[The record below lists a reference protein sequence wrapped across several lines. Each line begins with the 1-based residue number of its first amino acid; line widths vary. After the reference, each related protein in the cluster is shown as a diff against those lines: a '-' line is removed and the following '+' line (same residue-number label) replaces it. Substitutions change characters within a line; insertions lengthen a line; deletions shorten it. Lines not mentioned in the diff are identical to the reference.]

1 MGKSTSAVLAA
12 AVSAMLAIFLAGT
25 ALAQPKSGKGKI
37 ICWKDKNGKVVG
49 CGDTV
54 PPEYQESESKELD
67 RTGITRKT
75 TESADVTARRK
86 AEDEAQAKQKAEEKK
101 KREEQ
106 QRQDSALI
114 NTFSSEKEIDLKRD
128 RDLQVLDTRLGQLQL
143 ALKNATD
150 RHNDFKGRVEAA
162 EKNKKPVSDALKD
175 EVTRAASDMQKLEQS
190 IAAAEKEK
198 EETARRYAEMKQR
211 YVALRGT
218 APAAAA
224 KK

>member
-1 MGKSTSAVLAA
+1 MGKTTSAVLAA
-12 AVSAMLAIFLAGT
+12 TVSATLAIFLAGT

-37 ICWKDKNGKVVG
+37 ICWKDQSGKVVG

-54 PPEYQESESKELD
+54 PPEYQEIESKELD